1 MPKILLGNRGEEEK
15 NMRGRERKGEDV
27 TLASDIIKELPVSP
41 MCVWYVCVSVMSVIC
56 VSSRSTISNATSG
69 YTVAKS
75 LTSVNDV
82 IR

>member
-41 MCVWYVCVSVMSVIC
+41 MCVWYVCVCAC
-56 VSSRSTISNATSG
+56 VSV
-69 YTVAKS
+69 YMC
-75 LTSVNDV
+75 VNV
-82 IR
+82 CVCLCVYVCVCIGVG